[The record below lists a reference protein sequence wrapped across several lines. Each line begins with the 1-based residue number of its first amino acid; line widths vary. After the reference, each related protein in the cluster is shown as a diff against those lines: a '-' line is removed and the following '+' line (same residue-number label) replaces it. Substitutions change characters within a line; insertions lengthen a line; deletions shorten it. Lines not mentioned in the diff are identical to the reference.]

1 MIHFLRTPEGM
12 NFFFISIMRSKWI
25 LFMMLYIISPFDLI
39 PEAIFGI
46 IGFID
51 DLFMVVVVIFVISN
65 IFYNFLRLRDANR
78 NRQR

>member
-1 MIHFLRTPEGM
+1 
-12 NFFFISIMRSKWI
+12 
-25 LFMMLYIISPFDLI
+25 MMLYIISPFDLI

-78 NRQR
+78 NRQRW